1 MMGEAG
7 QYAEATSWETEATSR
22 MSHSGDRW
30 RRLKVRIY
38 AETNVRATAGLA
50 ALTTGI
56 GLVGVRL
63 RRR

>member
-38 AETNVRATAGLA
+38 AETNVKATAGLA
-50 ALTTGI
+50 ALITGI
-56 GLVGVRL
+56 VFIGVKL
-63 RRR
+63 SRR